1 MKIGM
6 ASKDMTTRDYQK
18 LSPEEFLNR
27 TKATSYMQD
36 AVNLVLEY
44 RPEQPLT
51 FQMMC
56 GDLGPIEVSA
66 FYIQSCGTISNSS
79 FEDTLVLAYHAL
91 KKPSTTMTDATP
103 VGVDVH
109 AFQQLLH
116 LLCQDIPCAPQ
127 AKLVTYLAPST
138 ISSVSYARFRHAIDV
153 CLLYGEVVSEGEDL
167 FQSVDG
173 ANAGEVKCSVLVSAM
188 EIASAHKTLNAQLVA
203 RLRTT
208 LERETLHDGNAT
220 ISLDRF
226 LTSLSHV

>member
-1 MKIGM
+1 MW
-6 ASKDMTTRDYQK
+6 S
-18 LSPEEFLNR
+18 
-27 TKATSYMQD
+27 
-36 AVNLVLEY
+36 
-44 RPEQPLT
+44 

-66 FYIQSCGTISNSS
+66 FYIQSCGAISNSS

-153 CLLYGEVVSEGEDL
+153 CLLYGEV
-167 FQSVDG
+167 SVDG

-226 LTSLSHV
+226 LTSLSHVVLPSAYIQYKINTLKYDVLGANGL